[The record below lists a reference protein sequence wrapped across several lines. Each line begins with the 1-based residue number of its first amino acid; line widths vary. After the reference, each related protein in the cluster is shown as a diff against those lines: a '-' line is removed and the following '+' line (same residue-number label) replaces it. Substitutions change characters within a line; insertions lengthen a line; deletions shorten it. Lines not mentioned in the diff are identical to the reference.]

1 MSSRM
6 PTPETFAL
14 HPHARF
20 RVIDDEG
27 IFVLQ
32 ESGEVLVVNRVAA
45 AVVSGVRG
53 GASVEELTASLV
65 ERFDVTEERAR
76 QDVDALLRDLVA
88 AGALVEA
95 APGKVER

>member
-1 MSSRM
+1 M
-6 PTPETFAL
+6 PHAERFSL

-45 AVVSGVRG
+45 SVVSGVQK
-53 GASVEELTASLV
+53 GASTAELVAALV
-65 ERFDVTEERAR
+65 GRFDVSEDRAQR
-76 QDVDALLRDLVA
+76 DVDTLLQDLVA
-88 AGALVEA
+88 AGALVTTPEA
-95 APGKVER
+95 GPR

>member
-1 MSSRM
+1 M
-6 PTPETFAL
+6 PPLDRFAL

-32 ESGEVLVVNRVAA
+32 ESGEVLVVNRV
-45 AVVSGVRG
+45 
-53 GASVEELTASLV
+53 GASVVRHVSQGASSQELVAALV
-65 ERFDVTEERAR
+65 EQFDVSEERAR

-88 AGALVEA
+88 AGALVPAGPEA
-95 APGKVER
+95 GAC

>member
-1 MSSRM
+1 MLPLER
-6 PTPETFAL
+6 FAL

-45 AVVSGVRG
+45 SVVSGVRQG
-53 GASVEELTASLV
+53 SSKAELVASLV
-65 ERFDVTEERAR
+65 ARFDVSVERAQ
-76 QDVDALLRDLVA
+76 QDVDTLLHDLVA
-88 AGALVEA
+88 AGALVA
-95 APGKVER
+95 APEPALQ

>member
-1 MSSRM
+1 M
-6 PTPETFAL
+6 PPLERFAL

-45 AVVSGVRG
+45 SVVSGVQKG
-53 GASVEELTASLV
+53 SSTEELVAALVGRFEVTA
-65 ERFDVTEERAR
+65 ERAR
-76 QDVDALLRDLVA
+76 QDVDTLLQDLVA
-88 AGALVEA
+88 AGALVATAPEA
-95 APGKVER
+95 GAR

>member
-1 MSSRM
+1 M
-6 PTPETFAL
+6 PLLERFAL

-45 AVVSGVRG
+45 NVVRSVRE
-53 GASVEELTASLV
+53 GATTEELVASLV
-65 ERFDVTEERAR
+65 GRFEVSEDRAR
-76 QDVDALLRDLVA
+76 EDVDTLLRDLLA
-88 AGALVEA
+88 AGALVP
-95 APGKVER
+95 APEVGAR

>member
-1 MSSRM
+1 M
-6 PTPETFAL
+6 PHAEHFAL

-45 AVVSGVRG
+45 SVVSGVQK
-53 GASVEELTASLV
+53 GASTEELVAGLV
-65 ERFDVTEERAR
+65 GRFEVSEERAR
-76 QDVDALLRDLVA
+76 QDVDTLLGDLVA
-88 AGALVEA
+88 AGALVTA
-95 APGKVER
+95 SPGAGPR